1 MTDPETANALWG
13 LGLAVLIVAAV
24 VLRIAFRQTR
34 PMATR
39 WPHGHGES
47 YFNRART
54 INDE

>member
-1 MTDPETANALWG
+1 MSDPETTNALWG

-24 VLRIAFRQTR
+24 LLRIAFRQTR